1 MIILYAILFVLLLIG
16 LFGLAMFL
24 VQREFIKWNDGK
36 IKPVT
41 KEAEKHKLV
50 KDIEKE
56 LRKLDKVKRDSKL
69 DKK

>member
-1 MIILYAILFVLLLIG
+1 MIILYAILFILLLIG

-36 IKPVT
+36 IKPMT
-41 KEAEKHKLV
+41 KEAQKHKEMI
-50 KDIEKE
+50 DEI
-56 LRKLDKVKRDSKL
+56 KREFGKL